1 MKSLAAPSFFR
12 VFDLVLS
19 TLNPTLQR
27 THWTHDGVE
36 FERERHSFTGPRHG
50 LTIEILTLT
59 RSGRHGWS
67 LMVTKE
73 YWWAG
78 PEKKPFKNLRWARP
92 VTGQRKDM
100 LNWMRSQEAAL
111 VRSPPCSVMEDPPA
125 KVGEPEIALESFPI
139 ERDKIP

>member
-36 FERERHSFTGPRHG
+36 FERERHSFAGPRHG

-111 VRSPPCSVMEDPPA
+111 ERSFVLGRGRSSG
-125 KVGEPEIALESFPI
+125 KVGEPELQ
-139 ERDKIP
+139 